1 MVDIHPEHARAILEN
16 LAVGIALVDRHER
29 LTWINDYTAA
39 LLQSTSGELLGLDIT
54 TLPLPYTPSGS
65 GGDPVQVRVEG
76 GIIGITQRYEQAAGA
91 GAILT
96 LVDRGHALVGVLDA
110 LSGGS
115 SMAITSSGTMSRAA
129 IRHRLE
135 AEISRSRRYANE
147 LSCITLRLC
156 GPDISTRLAQL
167 ARIIKGQL
175 RWVDML
181 AQWQDDELLLV
192 LPETDAPAAG
202 ALRDKLANHIA
213 NDMKPVLSTS
223 TVELG
228 VATWRRGDTA
238 EQLVRRA
245 LTEVTGTTLN
255 ARCCGVG

>member
-16 LAVGIALVDRHER
+16 LSVGIALIDRNER

-39 LLQSTSGELLGLDIT
+39 LLQAAPADLLGQDAT
-54 TLPLPYTPSGS
+54 TLPLPYTPLSS
-65 GGDPVQVRVEG
+65 GGDTVQVRVEG
-76 GIIGITQRYEQAAGA
+76 AVIGITQRYEHAAGA

-115 SMAITSSGTMSRAA
+115 SMAIANSGAMSRTA
-129 IRHRLE
+129 IRLRLE

-147 LSCITLRLC
+147 LSCVTLRLC
-156 GPDISTRLAQL
+156 GPDVAARLVQL

-202 ALRDKLANHIA
+202 ALRDKLANHVA
-213 NDMKPVLSTS
+213 AQMKPALTTS

-255 ARCCGVG
+255 ARCASAG